1 MHIGSARLT
10 LRLPGNDSLKG
21 KRHVA
26 KSLVTRLRQRYN
38 LSISEV
44 DTQDAWQTLVLGV
57 ACVGINGGKADS
69 TLDRVIAFIEAS
81 RLDVELIDVQ
91 REVAEGP

>member
-1 MHIGSARLT
+1 MYIGSARLT

-26 KSLVTRLRQRYN
+26 KSLVARLRQRYN

-57 ACVGINGGKADS
+57 ACVGMNGGIAES
-69 TLDRVIAFIEAS
+69 TLDKVIAFIEAS
-81 RLDVELIDVQ
+81 RLDVELTGVQ